1 MYLIV
6 TKVYNKEC
14 WKFANSKITSD
25 MILQQHAALLVKFI
39 VNQTTIKNAEFFY
52 FLSSYFRLL
61 IKLCELSVF
70 TSARWLGLY

>member
-1 MYLIV
+1 
-6 TKVYNKEC
+6 
-14 WKFANSKITSD
+14 